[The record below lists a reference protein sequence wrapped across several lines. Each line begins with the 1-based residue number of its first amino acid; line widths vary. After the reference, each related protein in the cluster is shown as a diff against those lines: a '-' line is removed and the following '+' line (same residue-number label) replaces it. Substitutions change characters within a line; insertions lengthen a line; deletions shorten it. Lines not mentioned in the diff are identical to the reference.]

1 MSCHN
6 LSVLE
11 YKFNEN
17 KSNSVI
23 VSSWFLFILDLVND
37 ALTFYDYIPKWKD
50 DYWLMKRK
58 ECGRKPSLYNV
69 RYHPDIY
76 LKGLRKATNTTV
88 SVTGLLGPLS
98 YEAGIPTTRLCRSVF
113 STISEVKELLLL
125 FTLFPK
131 FTEDWRRTHT

>member
-1 MSCHN
+1 
-6 LSVLE
+6 
-11 YKFNEN
+11 
-17 KSNSVI
+17 
-23 VSSWFLFILDLVND
+23 
-37 ALTFYDYIPKWKD
+37 
-50 DYWLMKRK
+50 MKRK

-113 STISEVKELLLL
+113 STISEVKELCYYLHCFRNSLKIDVEHTHSDKFVYMCDGRNKHIKSVEL
-125 FTLFPK
+125 IFTLLEYFDVCEMASNWYYITQ
-131 FTEDWRRTHT
+131 FIGRAE